1 MLRRDGFS
9 SESSSTVTVESINF
23 GEAAGKLDCPT
34 SSVTLIRGIGGIRDL
49 FSNFPKAVSTFRGSI
64 SAANLDKCLEETALQ
79 PQKERMLIL
88 YHLLEKYPG
97 LDNTRT
103 RALGVA
109 VLVEGD
115 KEKTLGILKS
125 FAVKGDKRVA
135 LSGEEAMWGDAYSHA
150 TSMSDLRFLSLIKTI
165 PADNFLHNAAV
176 ECEKT
181 AYDCLTAQ
189 LDSLATG
196 ISQQILLIQKEEC
209 NKQVQREVMNEEEK
223 ELKGSRIEFV
233 RMIEDLCRM
242 RSRSYVTY
250 SSGDE

>member
-9 SESSSTVTVESINF
+9 SESSSTVPVDSINF
-23 GEAAGKLDCPT
+23 GEAAGKPDCPT
-34 SSVTLIRGIGGIRDL
+34 LSVTLTRGIGGLRDL
-49 FSNFPKAVSTFRGSI
+49 FSNYPKAVSTFRGSI
-64 SAANLDKCLEETALQ
+64 SAATLDKCLEETDLQ
-79 PQKERMLIL
+79 PQRERMLIL
-88 YHLLEKYPG
+88 YYLLEKYPG

-103 RALGVA
+103 RALGNA

-125 FAVKGDKRVA
+125 FAAKGNKRVA
-135 LSGEEAMWGDAYSHA
+135 LSEEETMWGDAHSYA
-150 TSMSDLRFLSLIKTI
+150 TSMSDLRFLSLIMTI
-165 PADNFLHNAAV
+165 PADKFLHNAAV

-181 AYDCLTAQ
+181 AYGCLTTQ

-223 ELKGSRIEFV
+223 ELKVSRIEFV
-233 RMIEDLCRM
+233 RMIEDLCRN
-242 RSRSYVTY
+242 RSRSYVTC
-250 SSGDE
+250 SSGVE